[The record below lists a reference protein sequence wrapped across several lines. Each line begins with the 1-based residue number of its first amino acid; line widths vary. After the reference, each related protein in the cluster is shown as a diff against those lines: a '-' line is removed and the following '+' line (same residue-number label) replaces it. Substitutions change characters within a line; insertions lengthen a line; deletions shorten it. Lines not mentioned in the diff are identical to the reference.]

1 MRGVHEA
8 VEDGISDCGID
19 DHLVPMI
26 DGELAGHDCR
36 AAAVAIVDDFEQVAT
51 LLGGQ
56 WCQAP
61 IVEDQKLD
69 TGEAFEEA
77 YIPSISACQCE
88 CVEQA
93 WYAMVEYRS
102 IVAACFVSERASEPT
117 LAGAGFAGDQEV
129 LSLPDPVAGCEL
141 GKQRLVET
149 AHVL

>member
-1 MRGVHEA
+1 MV
-8 VEDGISDCGID
+8 
-19 DHLVPMI
+19 
-26 DGELAGHDCR
+26 DGELGGHECL

-93 WYAMVEYRS
+93 WYAMVEFRYADLVTHSVTDGGVRRWR
-102 IVAACFVSERASEPT
+102 FTEPY
-117 LAGAGFAGDQEV
+117 QE
-129 LSLPDPVAGCEL
+129 LC
-141 GKQRLVET
+141 T
-149 AHVL
+149 